1 MLTLTN
7 DTIQPTFT
15 IPFTQVHNKVID
27 CTKFQKPIDK
37 LVYISLMRFA
47 FQKGHAFPSLNK
59 LAKMNISSENTI
71 RSSLKRLKQLKLVTI
86 EERKEGKQQFSNMYY
101 IHDLPDE
108 MLSEQENKTPPQNLK
123 GGTSKNEGTPPQNL
137 KGGTS
142 NFEPEEEELNKK
154 NMNKKKIKNQSIQ
167 EKEIK
172 ELQVP
177 SFIQQILLKNI
188 DRLIDDNINLE
199 DITLLFN
206 SYHDKISE
214 YSFAHV
220 LSNVLERTKGE
231 IYKFRNIMEKSI
243 HTYLEAPQTND
254 LRNSKEEAVIPD
266 WFKDQKKRKND
277 NHRVS
282 QKSDDEIKEIESM
295 LRAHTRGK

>member
-1 MLTLTN
+1 VLTLTN

-37 LVYISLMRFA
+37 LVYISLIRFA

-71 RSSLKRLKQLKLVTI
+71 RSSLKRLKQLRLVTI
-86 EERKEGKQQFSNMYY
+86 EERREGKQQFSNMYY

-108 MLSEQENKTPPQNLK
+108 MLSESENETPPQNLK

-142 NFEPEEEELNKK
+142 NFEPEEKELNKK
-154 NMNKKKIKNQSIQ
+154 NMNKKNMNNLSIQ
-167 EKEIK
+167 EKDIK
-172 ELQVP
+172 KLELP
-177 SFIQQILLKNI
+177 TFIQQVLIKNI
-188 DRLIDDNINLE
+188 DRLIDDNIDLK
-199 DITLLFN
+199 DITLLFK
-206 SYHDKISE
+206 SYQDKISE

-220 LSNVLERTKGE
+220 LSNVLEQTKGR
-231 IYKFRNIMEKSI
+231 INKIRNIMEKSI
-243 HTYLEAPQTND
+243 HTYLEVSQINEYKNPKQE
-254 LRNSKEEAVIPD
+254 SVIPD
-266 WFKDQKKRKND
+266 WFKDQKKGTKNKF
-277 NHRVS
+277 NTS
-282 QKSDDEIKEIESM
+282 QKSANELKEIEAM
-295 LRAHTRGK
+295 LRAHTKK

>member
-1 MLTLTN
+1 MTN

-108 MLSEQENKTPPQNLK
+108 MLSEQENKTPL
-123 GGTSKNEGTPPQNL
+123 QNL

-206 SYHDKISE
+206 SYQDKISE

-254 LRNSKEEAVIPD
+254 LRNSKQEAVMPD

-277 NHRVS
+277 NYRVS
-282 QKSDDEIKEIESM
+282 QKSDDEIKEIQSM

>member
-1 MLTLTN
+1 KRKSLAVLTLTN

-142 NFEPEEEELNKK
+142 KNEGTPHQNLKGSTSNYEPEEEELNKK

-220 LSNVLERTKGE
+220 LSNVLERTKVE
-231 IYKFRNIMEKSI
+231 IYKFRN
-243 HTYLEAPQTND
+243 
-254 LRNSKEEAVIPD
+254 
-266 WFKDQKKRKND
+266 
-277 NHRVS
+277 
-282 QKSDDEIKEIESM
+282 
-295 LRAHTRGK
+295 